1 MAADK
6 AASKSSFHASV
17 TRLGNLLHFGQLF
30 KACGNNYFFQI
41 DHIFMQFFKAVKA
54 LIFLVKSFVG
64 NFQRHLATFYWS
76 LCFHRMGERERDG
89 WMDGGFFFSIE
100 VNWVSGYLQQPT
112 YGNKL
117 NQFLDVR
124 LERILNN
131 NSGGAKKPNQIT

>member
-17 TRLGNLLHFGQLF
+17 TRLGDLLHFGQLF

-54 LIFLVKSFVG
+54 LIFLVKSFVV

-76 LCFHRMGERERDG
+76 LCFHRMGERK
-89 WMDGGFFFSIE
+89 MDGGFVFFSIE
-100 VNWVSGYLQQPT
+100 VNCVSGYLQQPT

-117 NQFLDVR
+117 NQFLNVR

-131 NSGGAKKPNQIT
+131 NSLGAKKPNQIT